1 MRSCCPTLKC
11 STSHWDLP
19 PLSVCS
25 EEEKCIL
32 LRVSVPRLPPSEAEG
47 EGFRQVNL
55 MSITAEY
62 FDVVNSAVKTH
73 HVAAYV
79 TQTKLCQEPLPAAN
93 RRRLL
98 LQQFRTQVAQ
108 RMDQACKMADMGRYK
123 DARDLLEVCLQQ
135 LKSSEVWDDPLVV
148 YLAQTIKDSA
158 AGMADKVT
166 YSQKGKSTILNYKAS
181 HWQQR
186 SNVLTPA
193 VRDFYGAMEASDIL
207 EVPTAPASP
216 VGSQT
221 SALRKP
227 VLSKESAPYRG
238 KRKTD
243 LMAKH
248 AAVRVRFSEQVAVH
262 ERSASL
268 KPSDIAQGK
277 AKVPSAP

>member
-1 MRSCCPTLKC
+1 M
-11 STSHWDLP
+11 LP
-19 PLSVCS
+19 SLSVHS

-32 LRVSVPRLPPSEAEG
+32 LKVSVPRLPPSEAEG

-62 FDVVNSAVKTH
+62 FDVVNSEVKTH

-79 TQTKLCQEPLPAAN
+79 TQTQLCQEPLPAAN
-93 RRRLL
+93 RRQLL

-108 RMDQACKMADMGRYK
+108 QMDRACKMADMGRYK
-123 DARDLLEVCLQQ
+123 DARDLLEACLQQ
-135 LKSSEVWDDPLVV
+135 LQSSEVWDDPLVV
-148 YLAQTIKDSA
+148 YLAQTVKDSA
-158 AGMADKVT
+158 AGIADKVT
-166 YSQKGKSTILNYKAS
+166 YDHRGKSTILSYKCS

-186 SNVLTPA
+186 SNVLTPS
-193 VRDFYGAMEASDIL
+193 VRDFYGAMDADEIL

-216 VGSQT
+216 LPSQT
-221 SALRKP
+221 SAWRKP

-238 KRKTD
+238 KKKTD

-248 AAVRVRFSEQVAVH
+248 AVRVRFSERVAVH

-268 KPSDIAQGK
+268 KSPDN
-277 AKVPSAP
+277 AKGSSHSAP